1 MELKAINDISD
12 VTIST
17 EDCSK
22 YLLKTINFIKLI
34 YCNNEIYIK
43 LSIEVFSEKEIE
55 LYKKFIQKTIEKEK
69 SEVFVGFHIN
79 ELDTNGDRYKKYNYL
94 SCSYGMPNNI
104 CLLELNYT
112 KITSIDY
119 YFKINDINELNL

>member
-1 MELKAINDISD
+1 MELKAINNISN
-12 VTIST
+12 VIINT
-17 EDCSK
+17 ENCSK
-22 YLLKTINFIKLI
+22 YLLKTINSIKLI
-34 YCNNEIYIK
+34 YYNNEIYIK

-69 SEVFVGFHIN
+69 SEVFIDFCIN
-79 ELDTNGDRYKKYNYL
+79 EIDTNGKKHNKYNHL
-94 SCSYGMPNNI
+94 SCSYDIPNNI

-112 KITSIDY
+112 EITSINY